1 VCISSFIGQACYQT
15 AGSSKNEKKKKRDKL
30 MLNNRTTVGLLMEDP
45 GYVNI
50 MVYYN
55 YGEDWGGG

>member
-1 VCISSFIGQACYQT
+1 
-15 AGSSKNEKKKKRDKL
+15 

-55 YGEDWGGG
+55 YGEEVRAIGAILSERLHGRRGRGPV